1 LVYRLA
7 RRSLLLA
14 MPWAAV
20 EGRAFGGDRVLRH
33 ANGEVYVS
41 LGLFHDIGAAKIPA
55 DCHVIRTMGYSV
67 VGAGGGWYAE
77 TKVAGETAFRKQSA
91 EGRWFELSES
101 RPQVEQFG
109 ATGDDF
115 EADTAGW
122 QAAIDYVS
130 ARGGGVVQGS
140 RPTYCLKNLN
150 VVADGVRLDFGGAR
164 ITARPALVAEGEV
177 KGAPV
182 IHARGREE
190 GPLAI
195 DAIDESGSLSL
206 SSSEAARLAVGQ
218 MVRIHQD
225 VALPAWNSGLTSGA
239 FDKARGRGEINRVK
253 AINGNQI
260 VLSHKPERR
269 YGPGAKIFA
278 IRPLEGFSVL
288 NIGGLGEVD
297 PGDGF
302 KGDVEALSAAPHLI
316 AVALASS
323 PRVENV
329 RAVGYQ
335 LAAVYFQHS
344 EDPIVERCEFAD
356 AFRPKLGGH
365 GYGVRFHRCRG
376 GVARAL
382 VGRKLR
388 HLVDD
393 VQSLDTL
400 STRNVAF
407 QGVNGQYKTHGFGAK
422 RFRSLDDQNH
432 GGDKGWDI
440 GNATF
445 AGDDDTIIE
454 NPSGSGASI
463 QVDFSC
469 GSDGLLVVNPRFEG
483 AGQAIVARA
492 GARNL
497 TVRGGV
503 ITMNNA
509 SRGAVVVRS
518 KLYLTDKY
526 SRPCSNV
533 TIADLEI
540 QAASTAP
547 DAVALDLDCRGAI
560 VVHNVGVDAS
570 VALAGLRLS
579 ATLRADRVSVTDN
592 RIRGTSGSHWVTI
605 GKSPSAYELRGND
618 FRPAG
623 SIDPRIRPP
632 GA

>member
-1 LVYRLA
+1 
-7 RRSLLLA
+7 

-20 EGRAFGGDRVLRH
+20 GGRAFGADRIQRN
-33 ANGEVYVS
+33 AAGEAYMSV
-41 LGLFHDIGAAKIPA
+41 GLFSDIAAAKIPT
-55 DCHVIRTMGYSV
+55 DSHVIRTTGHSV
-67 VGAGGGWYAE
+67 AGEGGGWYAE
-77 TKVAGETAFRKQSA
+77 TSASGETPFRRQSA
-91 EGRWFELSES
+91 DGRWFELTET

-109 ATGDDF
+109 ALGDDYA
-115 EADTAGW
+115 ADTTAW

-130 ARGGGVVQGS
+130 TRGGGVVYGG

-150 VVADGVRLDFGGAR
+150 VVSDNVVLDFRGAR
-164 ITARPALVAEGEV
+164 IIAQPAFVDEGEV

-190 GPLAI
+190 GPISIGAI
-195 DAIDESGSLSL
+195 DQSGSFS
-206 SSSEAARLAVGQ
+206 APPGMGARLAVGQ
-218 MVRIHQD
+218 LVRIHQD
-225 VALPAWNSGLTSGA
+225 LPLLSWNSGLTPGA
-239 FDKARGRGEINRVK
+239 FDKARGRGEINRIK
-253 AINGNQI
+253 SIHEDRI
-260 VLSHKPERR
+260 VLANKFERR
-269 YGPGAKIFA
+269 YGPDAKLFA
-278 IRPLEGFSVL
+278 MRPLEGFRVL
-288 NIGGLGEVD
+288 NIGGLEEVD

-302 KGDVEALSAAPHLI
+302 KGDIEALSTAPHLI
-316 AVALASS
+316 AVALALA

-329 RAVGYQ
+329 RAAGYQ
-335 LAAVYFQHS
+335 LAAVYFQDC
-344 EDPIVERCEFAD
+344 EAPIVERCEFSD
-356 AFRPKLGGH
+356 AFRPALGGH

-400 STRNVAF
+400 STRNIAF
-407 QGVNGQYKTHGFGAK
+407 QGLNGQYKTHGFGAK

-469 GSDGLLVVNPRFEG
+469 GSDGLLVLNPRFEG

-503 ITMNNA
+503 ITMNGG
-509 SRGAVVVRS
+509 SRAAVVVRS

-526 SRPCSNV
+526 ARPCANV
-533 TIADLEI
+533 TVVDLTI

-547 DAVALDLDCRGAI
+547 DASALDIDCRGTI
-560 VVHNVGVDAS
+560 VVRNVSVDAN
-570 VALAGLRLS
+570 APLAGLRLS
-579 ATLRADRVSVTDN
+579 TTLRADTVSVVDN
-592 RIRGTSGSHWVTI
+592 RIWGVSGPRWVTV
-605 GKSPSAYELRGND
+605 GKSPATYELRGND
-618 FRPAG
+618 FRPTGSIGAAG
-623 SIDPRIRPP
+623 SSP
-632 GA
+632 GV